1 MADRNND
8 KGQKT
13 LLFWKQSNLYEMVD
27 HWKKG
32 LASCG
37 CGHKAITL

>member
-8 KGQKT
+8 RGQKT

-27 HWKKG
+27 HLWVWPQ
-32 LASCG
+32 S
-37 CGHKAITL
+37 ITL